1 MNMMKARPGASALVR
16 SVAVAIA
23 LVIAASAAEAKT
35 FAWRAT
41 GKGGV
46 IYLVGSVHLLSK
58 DFYPLNPALEAAYK
72 DADLLVEEVDL
83 AEMLDPASQMGF
95 LTRGM
100 LSSDTPLDKVV
111 SAATYALVT
120 RRAADLGLPI
130 EPLRILKP
138 WMVALMLTQ
147 MEWQKAGFDAELGL
161 DKHFYD
167 QAKTDG
173 KAVQGFE
180 TADYQISRL
189 DGMTIEQQEHLLAES
204 LKDLDSEKANMTK
217 LVEGWRAGDAQGVE
231 RIVLA
236 ELKQDPLLYQR
247 LLVERNRNWLP
258 KIEALFARHGHALV
272 VVGAAHLIGPDGV
285 IAMLRAKG
293 YTVEQQ

>member
-1 MNMMKARPGASALVR
+1 MKMMKPWRSASVLR
-16 SVAVAIA
+16 SLAVTIA
-23 LVIAASAAEAKT
+23 LLVGASAAEAKT

-46 IYLVGSVHLLSK
+46 VYLVGSVHLLSK
-58 DFYPLNPALEAAYK
+58 DFYPLNPVLEAAYK

-83 AEMLDPASQMGF
+83 AEMLEPMAQMGF

-100 LSSDTPLDKVV
+100 LPSDTPLDKVV
-111 SAATYALVT
+111 SVATYALVT
-120 RRAADLGLPI
+120 KRAADLGLPV
-130 EPLRILKP
+130 EPLKILKP

-173 KAVQGFE
+173 KAVQGLE

-189 DGMTIEQQEHLLAES
+189 DGMTMDQQEHLLAES
-204 LKDLDSEKANMTK
+204 LKDLDSEKANMAK
-217 LVEGWRAGDAQGVE
+217 LVEGWRVGDAAGVE
-231 RIVLA
+231 RIVLG
-236 ELKQDPLLYQR
+236 ELKQDPQLYQR

-258 KIEALFARHGHALV
+258 KIEALFARRGHALV
-272 VVGAAHLIGPDGV
+272 VVGAAHLVGPDGL